1 MARREVKED
10 ELAEESPDHLSAPI
24 DLSDT
29 TVAESSQP
37 AIAAPTPKGSD
48 APKNSGVVN
57 ASLQQREI
65 PAPPIP
71 DHSQP
76 SPTEALPMPAETRRG
91 TVVLDVEQGGIVVP
105 SFMGKSVRSAVEEA
119 EQSGLDLDAVG
130 SGVAKD
136 QSPPPGAHVTAGSRV
151 TVKFVR

>member
-1 MARREVKED
+1 MARRDVKED
-10 ELAEESPDHLSAPI
+10 ELAEESPDHLSAPL
-24 DLSDT
+24 DLSDN
-29 TVAESSQP
+29 TVADSSQP
-37 AIAAPTPKGSD
+37 AIAVPTLKASD
-48 APKNSGVVN
+48 VPKNSGVMN
-57 ASLQQREI
+57 ASRQQREI
-65 PAPPIP
+65 PPPP
-71 DHSQP
+71 VPEHSQP
-76 SPTEALPMPAETRRG
+76 SSSEALPIPTETRRG